1 MNQDSSWVLEKTG
14 SRCVGMCGVGEWG
27 VCEEAPVGASAL
39 YREAAEDALSH
50 VVKPGVVLL
59 HFTLQA
65 SPAGCDSGG
74 LGQG

>member
-1 MNQDSSWVLEKTG
+1 MNQDSSWVLE
-14 SRCVGMCGVGEWG
+14 RQEADVWACVGWGSGG

-65 SPAGCDSGG
+65 SPAGCDLGG